1 MKYWKQVYAIIKK
14 DVITERRAKEA
25 ISAML
30 VFGFIVIV
38 MFNFA
43 FNLSSQEQIT
53 IAPGLLWIAFMFA
66 GILGLNHS
74 FTAEHENNCLQG
86 MMLTPVPR
94 SVIYIGKL
102 AGSVLFMFLAELAM
116 LGFFVWLYD
125 VRFTGRWH
133 LLLLTMLLGTLGY
146 CIVGT
151 LFSAISAGTRVR
163 SFMLPILQLP
173 IVVPVIIASVE
184 STSVLLQED
193 AIIGYFDWLKILLS
207 FNVIFFTVCVL
218 LFEYVLEE

>member
-14 DVITERRAKEA
+14 DVTTELRAKEA

-30 VFGFIVIV
+30 VFGIIVIV

-53 IAPGLLWIAFMFA
+53 IAPGLLWIAFIFA

-86 MMLTPVPR
+86 LMLTPIPR

-102 AGSVLFMFLAELAM
+102 AGSTLFMFLAELAM

-207 FNVIFFTVCVL
+207 FNVIFFTVCVM